1 MTGLLHLKRI
11 MRAATGAVG
20 DRTGEPGAEAISLVK
35 ELATT
40 VATTDPL
47 EDGDNG
53 AEHAGERLPHGVAR
67 RRPSAAGRGAG
78 LVLIADDTF
87 DTREIY
93 DLYLTRCGFSVLTA
107 ADGEAAVQTAVESR
121 PDVVVLDLSM
131 PRVDGVAATKR
142 LKEHPETRHIPVIV
156 VTGFPHQAAQRRA
169 IEAGADAF
177 LTKPCM
183 PDELE
188 AAVRSLLSRRSA

>member
-1 MTGLLHLKRI
+1 
-11 MRAATGAVG
+11 V
-20 DRTGEPGAEAISLVK
+20 AIIG
-35 ELATT
+35 
-40 VATTDPL
+40 PL

-53 AEHAGERLPHGVAR
+53 PERAGERLPYGVAQ
-67 RRPSAAGRGAG
+67 RRPSAAARGAG

-93 DLYLTRCGFSVLTA
+93 DVYLTRCGFSVLTA